1 MSTALRLNNK
11 LVREAEAEGQVF
23 KRSAPKQI
31 EYWAEIG
38 KAISQVVSSNDVLA
52 LTQGLAQVRIEMAAS
67 NPVDPDAVFAR
78 IDQQRTNSQLGATVT
93 RAAVVYEA
101 SRTQAGFLDRINPDG
116 SRDTGHF
123 HNGLFTPIK

>member
-11 LVREAEAEGQVF
+11 LVHEAEAEGRVF

-38 KAISQVVSSNDVLA
+38 KAISQVVSNNDVLA
-52 LTQGLAQVRIEMAAS
+52 LTQGLAQVRIEMATS
-67 NPVDPDAVFAR
+67 NPVDPDAIFDR
-78 IDQQRTNSQLGATVT
+78 ITTQHTNRQLSPKVT
-93 RAAVVYEA
+93 QAQVVYEA
-101 SRTQAGFLDRINPDG
+101 SRTSPGLLDRINPDG

-123 HNGLFTPIK
+123 RDGFFTPSK